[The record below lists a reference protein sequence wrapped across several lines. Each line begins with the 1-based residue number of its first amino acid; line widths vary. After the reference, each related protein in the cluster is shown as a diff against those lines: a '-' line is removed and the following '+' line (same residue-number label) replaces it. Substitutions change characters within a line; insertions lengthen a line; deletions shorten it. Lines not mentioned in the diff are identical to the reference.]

1 MGVDAI
7 LLYEYVGC
15 VRETPLQRAV
25 RIAGGQSQLARRI
38 GGKVRQGYVWKWLRR
53 GRPPAERVLAIER
66 ATEGQVTRY
75 ELRPDIYG
83 SAPEGTNR

>member
-1 MGVDAI
+1 
-7 LLYEYVGC
+7 
-15 VRETPLQRAV
+15 VRETPLQKAV
-25 RIAGGQSQLARRI
+25 RIAGGQSQLARGI

-53 GRPPAERVLAIER
+53 GWVPAEQVLAIER

-83 SAPEGTNR
+83 SEPEGTNR